1 MMMGANEDA
10 TDDGT
15 PAEVNTPTTDV
26 LSSSGP
32 GEVVAENA
40 GVEWSVVAGDVVVPV
55 LATEG
60 GELGRLEAG
69 VVVNATTDS

>member
-32 GEVVAENA
+32 GKVVGAKA
-40 GVEWSVVAGDVVVPV
+40 DVEWSVVDGEVVVPV
-55 LATEG
+55 VASEDTKF
-60 GELGRLEAG
+60 GRLEAS

>member
-1 MMMGANEDA
+1 MMGANDDA

-32 GEVVAENA
+32 GKVVGEKA
-40 GVEWSVVAGDVVVPV
+40 GAEWSVVDGDIIVPV
-55 LATEG
+55 VASEDTEF
-60 GELGRLEAG
+60 GRLETS